1 VFSEQELSKAR
12 ERGAVGD
19 LCLRFFDRNGRPVS
33 TPLDKWVIGME
44 LDQLRKVNRR
54 IGVAGGRGKVEAIR
68 AALKG
73 GWING
78 LITDRGTA
86 GRLVSD
92 KSG

>member
-1 VFSEQELSKAR
+1 
-12 ERGAVGD
+12 
-19 LCLRFFDRNGRPVS
+19 
-33 TPLDKWVIGME
+33 
-44 LDQLRKVNRR
+44 VNRR